1 MSQFIYRLISKRK
14 RISPHIEKFEFD
26 IGIFIVSIWVVE
38 KDNNYFL
45 IDSGLAKLLPRMA
58 EFVVRNFYDKERIS
72 GVFLTHGHSD
82 HIGGIQS
89 LKILLPDLP
98 IVINSKEIPFIS
110 GEKPYPGRE
119 KLEPI
124 IFEKKNFIVLETL
137 EANELIEKAGLTAI
151 YSPGHSPGHTC
162 YYHADDNLLIGGDLL
177 TTNRAGVLSAP
188 MKEYTADMPEALETA
203 HSVLKEY
210 SQAILSVAHGGEVKN
225 AFQEMEKS
233 EWFQNS

>member
-1 MSQFIYRLISKRK
+1 MSQFIYRLISKKK
-14 RISPHIEKFEFD
+14 RISSHIEKFEFD

-82 HIGGIQS
+82 HIGGIQR
-89 LKILLPDLP
+89 LRILLPDLP
-98 IVINSKEIPFIS
+98 IVINSKEIPFVS

-124 IFEKKNFIVLETL
+124 IFEKQNFIVLETL
-137 EANELIEKAGLTAI
+137 EANELLEKAGLTAI

>member
-58 EFVVRNFYDKERIS
+58 EFVVRSFYDKERIS

-82 HIGGIQS
+82 HIGGIQR

-98 IVINSKEIPFIS
+98 IVINSKEIPFVS

-124 IFEKKNFIVLETL
+124 IFEKQNFIVLETL
-137 EANELIEKAGLTAI
+137 EANELLEKAGLTAI

-177 TTNRAGVLSAP
+177 TTNRAGKLSAP

>member
-1 MSQFIYRLISKRK
+1 MSQFIYRLISKKK
-14 RISPHIEKFEFD
+14 RISSHIEKFEFD

-82 HIGGIQS
+82 HIGGIQR
-89 LKILLPDLP
+89 LKTLLPDLP
-98 IVINSKEIPFIS
+98 VVINSKEISFVS
-110 GEKPYPGRE
+110 GEKPFPGRE

-137 EANELIEKAGLTAI
+137 EANELLEKAGLTAI

-188 MKEYTADMPEALETA
+188 MKEYTADMPKALETA

-210 SQAILSVAHGGEVKN
+210 SHAILSVAHGGEVKN
-225 AFQEMEKS
+225 ALQEMEKS

>member
-1 MSQFIYRLISKRK
+1 MSQFIYRLISKKK

-58 EFVVRNFYDKERIS
+58 EYVVRNFYDKEKIS

-82 HIGGIQS
+82 HIGGIQR
-89 LKILLPDLP
+89 LKTLLPNLP
-98 IVINSKEIPFIS
+98 IVIDSREIPFVS
-110 GEKPYPGRE
+110 GEMPYPGRE

-124 IFEKKNFIVLETL
+124 IFEKQSFIVLETL
-137 EANELIEKAGLTAI
+137 EANELLEKAGLTAI
-151 YSPGHSPGHTC
+151 YAPGHSPGHTC

-177 TTNRAGVLSAP
+177 TTNRAGVLGAP

-203 HSVLKEY
+203 YSVLKEY
-210 SQAILSVAHGGEVKN
+210 DQAILSVAHGGEVKN

>member
-1 MSQFIYRLISKRK
+1 MSQFIYRLISKKK
-14 RISPHIEKFEFD
+14 RISSHIEKFEFD

-82 HIGGIQS
+82 HIGGIQR
-89 LKILLPDLP
+89 LKTLLPDLP
-98 IVINSKEIPFIS
+98 VVINSKEIPFVS
-110 GEKPYPGRE
+110 GEKPFPGRE

-137 EANELIEKAGLTAI
+137 EANELLEKAGLTAI

-203 HSVLKEY
+203 HLVLKEY

>member
-58 EFVVRNFYDKERIS
+58 EFVVRNYYDKERIS

-82 HIGGIQS
+82 HIGGIQR
-89 LKILLPDLP
+89 LKTLLPDLP
-98 IVINSKEIPFIS
+98 IVINSKEIPFVS

-124 IFEKKNFIVLETL
+124 IFEKQNFIVLETL
-137 EANELIEKAGLTAI
+137 EANELLEKAGLTSI
-151 YSPGHSPGHTC
+151 HSPGHSPGHTC
-162 YYHADDNLLIGGDLL
+162 YYHSEDNLLIGGDLL
-177 TTNRAGVLSAP
+177 TTDRAGVLSAP

>member
-45 IDSGLAKLLPRMA
+45 IDSGLAKFLPRMA
-58 EFVVRNFYDKERIS
+58 EYVVRNFYDKERIS

-82 HIGGIQS
+82 HIGGIQR
-89 LKILLPDLP
+89 LKTLLPDLP

-124 IFEKKNFIVLETL
+124 IFEKQNFIELETL
-137 EANELIEKAGLTAI
+137 EANELLEKAGLRAI

>member
-1 MSQFIYRLISKRK
+1 MSQFIYRLISKKK
-14 RISPHIEKFEFD
+14 RISSHIEKFEFD

-45 IDSGLAKLLPRMA
+45 IDSGLAKILPRMA
-58 EFVVRNFYDKERIS
+58 EFVIRNFYDKERIS

-82 HIGGIQS
+82 HIGGIQR
-89 LKILLPDLP
+89 LKTLLPDLS
-98 IVINSKEIPFIS
+98 IVINSKEIPFVS

-124 IFEKKNFIVLETL
+124 TFKRKDFIVLETL
-137 EANELIEKAGLTAI
+137 EANELLEKSGLTAI

-177 TTNRAGVLSAP
+177 TTNRAGELCAP
-188 MKEYTADMPEALETA
+188 MKEYTADMPKALETA

-210 SQAILSVAHGGEVKN
+210 RQAILSVAHGGEVKN

>member
-203 HSVLKEY
+203 YSVLKEY